1 MAEEYNELSG
11 NPESPLLMQ
20 MMEDLPGL
28 STAVGAAHYRS
39 TNTLLKGRI

>member
-1 MAEEYNELSG
+1 MDQQFNELSG
-11 NPESPLLMQ
+11 NPEAPLAMR

-28 STAVGAAHYRS
+28 STAIGAAHYRS